1 MKKSKKVALCGVLAA
16 LSAVLLFFTGIIPVA
31 TLALPAI
38 AGCLL
43 IPVVAEIGTAW
54 GFGLYAV
61 CAALAFF
68 VSPDREAAL
77 FYLLFFG
84 HYPVL
89 IGVIGRI
96 KNRAARYGVKLLVF
110 NAAVIA
116 ETLLSIFVLGIP
128 WETISFLG
136 RATPVV
142 LLVLANVVFLM
153 YDRAMDGLILLYFK
167 KFHDRVRRLL
177 KL

>member
-31 TLALPAI
+31 TLALPAV